1 MIHSAISDYVMLFT
15 IINIVEFVIGVFM
28 FCVPDKRGVQEYLVC
43 AYGGFFFGAIPLYM
57 LFDTVTAVLIG
68 CVFLSVILVFANY
81 FGTKKVIPAGVVLLK
96 VVLIFG
102 SVLFEQYYSVH
113 RLDFFLKAMLFSMLV
128 LLAIN
133 LFYDLSEQ
141 KWRILISG
149 LFGVLE
155 LGGAMIQ
162 FYRMDYTHFDK
173 DFFSKRESVSLIL
186 CLLKVDFWI
195 FNYQY
200 LFLFIVIALLIIYFI
215 WRKILQRFRRYA
227 DRRDDFSNYFSGNHF
242 EGRKR

>member
-1 MIHSAISDYVMLFT
+1 MIHSAIDDYVMLFT
-15 IINIVEFVIGVFM
+15 VINIVEFVIGAFM
-28 FCVPDKRGVQEYLVC
+28 FCVPDKRGAQEYLVC

-68 CVFLSVILVFANY
+68 SVFLSVILVFANY

-113 RLDFFLKAMLFSMLV
+113 WLDFFLKAMLFSMLV

-133 LFYDLSEQ
+133 FFYDLSEQ
-141 KWRILISG
+141 NKRILISG

-155 LGGAMIQ
+155 LGGSMIQ
-162 FYRMDYTHFDK
+162 LYRMDYTYFDK
-173 DFFSKRESVSLIL
+173 DLFSKRESVSLIL
-186 CLLKVDFWI
+186 CLMKVDFWI
-195 FNYQY
+195 FDYQY
-200 LFLFIVIALLIIYFI
+200 LFLFIIIALLIIYFI

-227 DRRDDFSNYFSGNHF
+227 DGKERAGV
-242 EGRKR
+242 

>member
-1 MIHSAISDYVMLFT
+1 MIHSAIDNYVMLFT
-15 IINIVEFVIGVFM
+15 VINIVEFVIGAFM
-28 FCVPDKRGVQEYLVC
+28 FCVPDKRGAQEYLVC

-68 CVFLSVILVFANY
+68 SVFLSVILVFANY

-113 RLDFFLKAMLFSMLV
+113 WLDFFLKAMLFSMLV

-133 LFYDLSEQ
+133 FFYDLSEQ
-141 KWRILISG
+141 NKRILISG

-155 LGGAMIQ
+155 LGGSMIQ
-162 FYRMDYTHFDK
+162 LYRMDYTYFDK
-173 DFFSKRESVSLIL
+173 DLFSKRESVSLIL
-186 CLLKVDFWI
+186 CLMKVDFWI
-195 FNYQY
+195 FDYQY
-200 LFLFIVIALLIIYFI
+200 LFLFIIIALLIIYFI

-227 DRRDDFSNYFSGNHF
+227 DGKERAGV
-242 EGRKR
+242 